1 MGRKI
6 QVVDGS
12 GAYQEEAV
20 LEFVSRHG
28 LADAGVKYS
37 TVAIMGAQ
45 SSGKSTLLNAV
56 VCLYVLVFMC
66 FDLLFQA
73 PTWL

>member
-12 GAYQEEAV
+12 GAYQEAAV
-20 LEFVSRHG
+20 LDFVSKHD

-56 VCLYVLVFMC
+56 VCSSISVH
-66 FDLLFQA
+66 Q
-73 PTWL
+73 

>member
-6 QVVDGS
+6 QVVDGY

-28 LADAGVKYS
+28 LADAGVNYS

-56 VCLYVLVFMC
+56 VCAYGVVVTC
-66 FDLLFQA
+66 FDMSLQA
-73 PTWL
+73 CRT